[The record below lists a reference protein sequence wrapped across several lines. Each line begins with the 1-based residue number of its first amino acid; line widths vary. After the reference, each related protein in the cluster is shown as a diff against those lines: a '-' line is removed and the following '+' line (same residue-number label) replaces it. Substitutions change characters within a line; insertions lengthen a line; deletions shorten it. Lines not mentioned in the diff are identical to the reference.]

1 MHACFLF
8 GTAINS
14 LMNKAEFLLP
24 SKVQFISGKQRRD
37 VSTGVQRAQLQAL
50 IPVGTRPLALKIL
63 QLGVSTCLDFFFLG
77 QCEHLDL
84 CTYVALARGNRE
96 ETWAPLQT
104 DPGSSSHVY
113 YHARAL
119 KITGSHYLR
128 PRYDEQGV

>member
-96 ETWAPLQT
+96 ETCMGAAANRSRVFISRLL
-104 DPGSSSHVY
+104 SCSRFKNY
-113 YHARAL
+113 R
-119 KITGSHYLR
+119 ITLS
-128 PRYDEQGV
+128 PSTI

>member
-24 SKVQFISGKQRRD
+24 SKVQIISGKQRRD

-63 QLGVSTCLDFFFLG
+63 QLGVSTCLDFFFF
-77 QCEHLDL
+77 
-84 CTYVALARGNRE
+84 
-96 ETWAPLQT
+96 
-104 DPGSSSHVY
+104 
-113 YHARAL
+113 
-119 KITGSHYLR
+119 
-128 PRYDEQGV
+128 

>member
-14 LMNKAEFLLP
+14 LMNKAEFLL

-63 QLGVSTCLDFFFLG
+63 QLGVSTCLDFFFR
-77 QCEHLDL
+77 
-84 CTYVALARGNRE
+84 TV
-96 ETWAPLQT
+96 
-104 DPGSSSHVY
+104 
-113 YHARAL
+113 
-119 KITGSHYLR
+119 
-128 PRYDEQGV
+128 